1 MDTHF
6 DTPPAEN
13 TRSRFNTPPARNT
26 RSRTRRSRITPYPV
40 ATPELNNGRTNT
52 PHHETVAT
60 PLFGGRSVLPS
71 QKVSEEQLLA
81 LIRSDGLSNDIS
93 YEVHGSVQ
101 ISNRPDL
108 KFLSGKISV
117 KGSLLIHECPELRTI
132 SANLFVGGDLL
143 ISHCPLLASID
154 GSVTVKGGIIMPHV
168 TGLVDLPGTFC
179 ISGPL
184 YLMCCS
190 HLRDL
195 SGSFS
200 VRCSA
205 RFDRCKRLRDL
216 SGNFYVG
223 DKLDLSCCNHLTD
236 LSGTFAVGGKIDLN
250 HCTRLG
256 FVPDWITSLG
266 RDSKGN
272 IRYVDLTFTGLSD
285 ASIDLLHSANI
296 PGVQFETTDEETR
309 RPQKVFNNLPQALAF
324 WRDLACS
331 NMDTPQLNLQPEQT
345 EDMLDFLEQLTW
357 TQEYDNKKYR
367 PILAQRVIQV
377 ITLVLMDDHLR
388 EEALTHISNGTSK
401 SDEVV
406 YLGLQPLEGMLKGGR
421 LQSFHEYLTRKLPIN
436 SA

>member
-1 MDTHF
+1 MNTRF

-13 TRSRFNTPPARNT
+13 TRSRTAR
-26 RSRTRRSRITPYPV
+26 YPV
-40 ATPELNNGRTNT
+40 ANPELNNGRTST

-60 PLFGGRSVLPS
+60 PLFWGRSVLPS
-71 QKVSEEQLLA
+71 QKVSEGQLQA

-93 YEVHGSVQ
+93 YEVHGPVR
-101 ISNRPDL
+101 ISNCPDL
-108 KFLSGKISV
+108 KFLSGNISV
-117 KGSLLIHECPELRTI
+117 KGSLRISECPELRTI

-143 ISHCPLLASID
+143 IDRCPLLASID
-154 GSVTVKGGIIMPHV
+154 GSVTVKGGMIMPHV
-168 TGLVDLPGTFC
+168 SGLVDLPGTFF
-179 ISGPL
+179 ISGSL

-205 RFDRCKRLRDL
+205 RFDRCQRLRDL

-236 LSGTFAVGGKIDLN
+236 LSGTFAVGGEIDLN
-250 HCTRLG
+250 HCTRLE

-266 RDSKGN
+266 RDSEGN

-357 TQEYDNKKYR
+357 TQEYDNQKYR

-388 EEALTHISNGTSK
+388 EEALTHISRGTSS

-421 LQSFHEYLTRKLPIN
+421 LQSFLEYLDGKFPIN

>member
-1 MDTHF
+1 MNTRF

-13 TRSRFNTPPARNT
+13 TRSRTAR
-26 RSRTRRSRITPYPV
+26 YPV
-40 ATPELNNGRTNT
+40 AKPELNNGRTST

-60 PLFGGRSVLPS
+60 SLFWGRSVLPS
-71 QKVSEEQLLA
+71 QEVSEGQLQA

-93 YEVHGSVQ
+93 YEVHGPVR
-101 ISNRPDL
+101 ISNCPDL
-108 KFLSGKISV
+108 KFLSGNISV
-117 KGSLLIHECPELRTI
+117 KGSLRICECPELRTI

-143 ISHCPLLASID
+143 IDQCPLLASID
-154 GSVTVKGGIIMPHV
+154 GSVTVKGGMIMPHV
-168 TGLVDLPGTFC
+168 SGLVDLPGTFF
-179 ISGPL
+179 ISGSL

-205 RFDRCKRLRDL
+205 RFDRCQRLRDL

-250 HCTRLG
+250 HCTRLE

-266 RDSKGN
+266 RDSEGN

-285 ASIDLLHSANI
+285 ASIDRLHSANI

-357 TQEYDNKKYR
+357 TQEYDNQKYR

-388 EEALTHISNGTSK
+388 EEALTHISRGTSS

-421 LQSFHEYLTRKLPIN
+421 LQSFLEYLDGKFPIN